1 VAPGGLAPDSK
12 KGADEHAH
20 IVFIDESGLFLN
32 PLVRRSWAKKG
43 QTPILDAWGRHRD
56 KVSVIGALSLSP
68 VTRRPG
74 LYFTTDPKDYFNA
87 ERVVRFL
94 RDLLRHLRGKVIVVW
109 DGGTNHKG
117 PAIREFLR
125 RNKRLWLERL
135 PPYAPDLNPVEAVW
149 GWLKYGK
156 LSNFVPDD
164 VRELD
169 DWVIE
174 YLVPL
179 KCDAKLLRRL
189 WDGSELPFPAHLNE
203 QPLQAAGQ

>member
-1 VAPGGLAPDSK
+1 
-12 KGADEHAH
+12 
-20 IVFIDESGLFLN
+20 
-32 PLVRRSWAKKG
+32 
-43 QTPILDAWGRHRD
+43 
-56 KVSVIGALSLSP
+56 VSVIGALSLSP
-68 VTRRPG
+68 VTRRLG
-74 LYFTTDPKDYFNA
+74 LYFTTDPKEFFNA

-117 PAIREFLR
+117 PAIREFLS
-125 RNKRLWLERL
+125 RNRRLWLERL

-149 GWLKYGK
+149 SWLKYGK

-164 VRELD
+164 VHELD

-179 KCDAKLLRRL
+179 KCDAKLLRKVWRA
-189 WDGSELPFPAHLNE
+189 SELPFPAQPNQ
-203 QPLQAAGQ
+203 QPLQAASQ

>member
-1 VAPGGLAPDSK
+1 M
-12 KGADEHAH
+12 
-20 IVFIDESGLFLN
+20 
-32 PLVRRSWAKKG
+32 
-43 QTPILDAWGRHRD
+43 
-56 KVSVIGALSLSP
+56 SVIGALSLSP

-74 LYFTTDPKDYFNA
+74 LYFTTDPKEYFNA

-94 RDLLRHLRGKVIVVW
+94 RDLLRHLCGKVIVVW

-164 VRELD
+164 VQELD

-179 KCDAKLLRRL
+179 KCNAGLIRKL
-189 WDGSELPFPAHLNE
+189 WNGSDLAFPTRFKE
-203 QPLQAAGQ
+203 QRSQAARQ